1 MANLVTDIHAQ
12 AVDLVFG
19 LIDYRVDVFGLT
31 SLPVLDVMFAFFIH
45 YLYKSAL
52 GVNHTH
58 VSWLQGFFATVV
70 MASGGGCTVAF
81 IRGEPLGILKSN
93 EFWVIHS
100 LTYILMFSNNYC
112 YQFIHFLFSLP
123 LVEHAF
129 TVSDGFL
136 RAMAMLQFGV
146 DGVDK
151 VLGPNKWMAQ
161 LICGVLA
168 GCGGGLF
175 MDAFRLSEPHWA
187 FGTPRLLKAA
197 STDMKITLATVLLY
211 MTLVDESGRLSGM
224 AGTTTSMDR
233 VDAQAW
239 AALFLTF
246 GLIINT
252 KVSYWNSL
260 SPTPPTKT
268 NKKNA
273 NKLE

>member
-1 MANLVTDIHAQ
+1 MTDLVTDIHAQ
-12 AVDLVFG
+12 AVNLVYGVIEYRADVFG
-19 LIDYRVDVFGLT
+19 LI

-52 GVNHTH
+52 GVNHAQ

-70 MASGGGCTVAF
+70 MASGGGCTVAL

-100 LTYILMFSNNYC
+100 LTYILMFSNDFC
-112 YQFIHFLFSLP
+112 YRLIHFLFSLP

-136 RAMAMLQFGV
+136 RAIAMLQFGV
-146 DGVDK
+146 NGVDEM
-151 VLGPNKWMAQ
+151 LGPNKWMAQ

-168 GCGGGLF
+168 GCGGGLI
-175 MDAFRLSEPHWA
+175 MDAFRLSEAHWA

-211 MTLVDESGRLSGM
+211 MTLVDESGWLSDMVG
-224 AGTTTSMDR
+224 ATASMDP

-246 GLIINT
+246 GLVINT
-252 KVSYWNSL
+252 KVSYWYSL
-260 SPTPPTKT
+260 SPTPPKT
-268 NKKNA
+268 NEKIG
-273 NKLE
+273 NKQE